1 MSIIFNSSVY
11 YGFIN
16 NINPEEI
23 TDSAET
29 EEELL
34 DLCKFTNLQPL
45 CSYTN
50 RYIKKHYLGIGQCVA
65 E

>member
-23 TDSAET
+23 TDSSET

-45 CSYTN
+45 QTDILKN
-50 RYIKKHYLGIGQCVA
+50 TILELGNV
-65 E
+65 